1 MSGAKIMNTR
11 NTFFGLML
19 IGSISTLPV
28 ALASGYSSDSYANS
42 DQSQMLKTST
52 EALSL
57 EEETDLIFMREEEK
71 MARDVYL
78 FFSELWSN
86 PVFSNIAE
94 SEQQH
99 MDSMA
104 VLLNTYGLTD
114 PVQDDSI
121 GLFTNPDLAELYITL
136 TNRGQASV
144 LEALKVGALIEEV
157 DMRDIQHAIDQAEH
171 ADIIQTYENLLR
183 GSRNHLRAFVR
194 AIEEMGVVYEA
205 QVLDQT
211 EVDAI
216 VDSPMER
223 G

>member
-1 MSGAKIMNTR
+1 MKTLNSL
-11 NTFFGLML
+11 FGLIL

-28 ALASGYSSDSYANS
+28 VLASGYPANS
-42 DQSQMLKTST
+42 DASTDQTQTLKTST
-52 EALSL
+52 EALST
-57 EEETDLIFMREEEK
+57 EEETDLLFMREEEK

-78 FFSELWSN
+78 FFYPIWNNS
-86 PVFSNIAE
+86 VFSNIAE

-104 VLLNTYGLTD
+104 VLLNTYGLPD
-114 PVQDDSI
+114 PVQNDSI
-121 GLFTNPDLAELYITL
+121 GLFTNPDLAALYLTL
-136 TNRGQASV
+136 TDRGQASL

-205 QVLDQT
+205 QVLEQS

-223 G
+223 S

>member
-1 MSGAKIMNTR
+1 MKTLNSL
-11 NTFFGLML
+11 FGLIL

-28 ALASGYSSDSYANS
+28 VLASGYPANS
-42 DQSQMLKTST
+42 GASTDQTQTLKTST
-52 EALSL
+52 EALST
-57 EEETDLIFMREEEK
+57 EEETDLLFMREEEK

-78 FFSELWSN
+78 FFYPIWNHS
-86 PVFSNIAE
+86 VFSNIAE

-104 VLLNTYGLTD
+104 VLLNTYGLPD
-114 PVQDDSI
+114 PVQNDSI
-121 GLFTNPDLAELYITL
+121 GLFTNPDLAALYITL
-136 TNRGQASV
+136 TDRGQASL
-144 LEALKVGALIEEV
+144 LEALKVGAIIEEV

-205 QVLDQT
+205 QVPEQT

>member
-1 MSGAKIMNTR
+1 
-11 NTFFGLML
+11 
-19 IGSISTLPV
+19 
-28 ALASGYSSDSYANS
+28 
-42 DQSQMLKTST
+42 
-52 EALSL
+52 
-57 EEETDLIFMREEEK
+57 MREEEK

-78 FFSELWSN
+78 FFYPIWNNS
-86 PVFSNIAE
+86 VFSNIAE

-104 VLLNTYGLTD
+104 VLLNTYGLPD
-114 PVQDDSI
+114 PVQNDSI
-121 GLFTNPDLAELYITL
+121 GLFTNPDLAALYLTL
-136 TNRGQASV
+136 TDRGQASL

-205 QVLDQT
+205 QVLEQS

-223 G
+223 S

>member
-1 MSGAKIMNTR
+1 MNTR